1 MYQLDY
7 GYSIVFQ
14 YDLNQ
19 TFSAKTGHSGV
30 WAKKNFGCPCGP
42 KLLAAQGSP
51 T

>member
-30 WAKKNFGCPCGP
+30 WAKK
-42 KLLAAQGSP
+42 KLWLPMQP
-51 T
+51 